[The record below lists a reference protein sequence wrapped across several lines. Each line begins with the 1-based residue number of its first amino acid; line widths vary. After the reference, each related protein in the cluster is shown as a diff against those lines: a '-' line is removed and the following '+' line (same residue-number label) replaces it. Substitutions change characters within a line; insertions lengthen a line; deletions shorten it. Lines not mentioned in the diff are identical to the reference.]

1 MSKPTKKT
9 DAKHLKHYYGIA
21 KICFYIMVF
30 NIVVRLDLWVSI
42 AGMIVLLPY
51 LLQKLLL
58 KKLDS
63 AKYLNL
69 FNHYFNAI
77 KKVHQEPKIIQT
89 QENTHTP
96 AQTIE
101 PTQSETNDFAESSF
115 EAIWQDCQQVEFI
128 WDEVVYYQSPY
139 QENNDRN

>member
-21 KICFYIMVF
+21 KICFFIMVF

-58 KKLDS
+58 KKLDA

-101 PTQSETNDFAESSF
+101 PTQSETNDFVDSSF
-115 EAIWQDCQQVEFI
+115 EAIWQDCPQSNFM
-128 WDEVVYYQSPY
+128 WDVPDYQSIH
-139 QENNDRN
+139 QEEHGEY

>member
-21 KICFYIMVF
+21 KICFYILVF

-42 AGMIVLLPY
+42 AGVIVLLPY

-58 KKLDS
+58 KKLDT

-69 FNHYFNAI
+69 FTHSIDAI
-77 KKVHQEPKIIQT
+77 KKVHQEPKITQT

-96 AQTIE
+96 VQEVE
-101 PTQSETNDFAESSF
+101 PTESKVVDFVEPSF
-115 EAIWQDCQQVEFI
+115 DTIWQDCPQGDFV
-128 WDEVVYYQSPY
+128 WDEVEYYQPNY
-139 QENNDRN
+139 QESHDEN